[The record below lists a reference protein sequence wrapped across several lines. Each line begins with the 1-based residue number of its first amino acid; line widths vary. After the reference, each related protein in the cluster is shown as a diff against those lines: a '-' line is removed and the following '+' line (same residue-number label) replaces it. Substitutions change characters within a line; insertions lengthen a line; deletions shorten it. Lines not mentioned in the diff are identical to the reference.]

1 VSTQTLPGEGLY
13 RKLMG
18 ERAEQRG
25 AIAEA
30 KQRLR
35 DLGLR
40 LPPDHDLEHSVYPT
54 REFRVVNVRSRHTLL
69 KPATFA
75 QLAMWCRERTGG
87 SVQKEANNKAA

>member
-1 VSTQTLPGEGLY
+1 MSNLPGEGLF

-18 ERAEQRG
+18 ERVEQRE

-54 REFRVVNVRSRHTLL
+54 REFRVVNVRSRRTLA
-69 KPATFA
+69 KPTTFA
-75 QLAMWCRERTGG
+75 QLATWCRERTGDG
-87 SVQKEANNKAA
+87 VQREANKAA

>member
-1 VSTQTLPGEGLY
+1 MSGEGLH
-13 RKLMG
+13 RKLIS
-18 ERAEQRG
+18 EKAEQRE

-40 LPPDHDLEHSVYPT
+40 LPPDHDLEHSIYPT

-69 KPATFA
+69 TPTTFA
-75 QLAMWCRERTGG
+75 QLATWCRERTGG
-87 SVQKEANNKAA
+87 GVQKEVNRAA